1 MPMTTSMMKIALMRK
16 QNMSMAKTAITITN
30 TKTKTMTLKETEDK
44 KNSKRPCPKWD

>member
-16 QNMSMAKTAITITN
+16 QNMSMAKTAITN
-30 TKTKTMTLKETEDK
+30 TKTKSMTLKETEDK